1 MTLVILEKYQGYYK
15 IVKEPRSLK
24 SHNAKSWVKIV
35 KLLNA
40 KKKASFDEL
49 TLAVKGHLH
58 NGEIP
63 DNNGEIPDNEYR
75 FVVYCIKNN
84 WLGAV

>member
-24 SHNAKSWVKIV
+24 SHNTKSWVKIV

-63 DNNGEIPDNEYR
+63 DNEYR

>member
-1 MTLVILEKYQGYYK
+1 MNLVILEKYQGYYK

-40 KKKASFDEL
+40 KEKASFDEL

-58 NGEIP
+58 Y
-63 DNNGEIPDNEYR
+63 GEIPDNEYR

>member
-1 MTLVILEKYQGYYK
+1 MHLATLEKYQGYYEIIK
-15 IVKEPRSLK
+15 DPRITK
-24 SHNAKSWVKIV
+24 NHNLESWAKIV

-40 KKKASFDEL
+40 QGKASFDEL
-49 TLAVKGHLH
+49 STAVKGHLH

-63 DNNGEIPDNEYR
+63 DNEYR
-75 FVVYCIKNN
+75 FIKYCIDSK

>member
-1 MTLVILEKYQGYYK
+1 MKAAALEKYQGYYK

-24 SHNAKSWVKIV
+24 PHNSESWAKIN
-35 KLLNA
+35 KLLNT
-40 KKKASFDEL
+40 KTQASFDEL
-49 TLAVKGHLH
+49 TITVKGHLH

-63 DNNGEIPDNEYR
+63 DNEYR
-75 FVVYCIKNN
+75 FIIYCIESK